1 MHSVVILVVSG
12 TLTPMLR
19 VTAIGAGAVEY
30 LLRGS
35 GCREHGH
42 RHQAAAV
49 AGPAAEASAEQV
61 GPGYYT
67 AAVEHGEA
75 PGRWAG
81 SGMEAMGLS
90 FRAGDEVVP
99 DDVRAVFG
107 QLRRPESTEAEPE
120 FLGRRPAHFR
130 TEAERYNA
138 LAAKESGEVSPER
151 ERELRA
157 EAATTG
163 RKPVAYYDFTFS
175 AVKSISVYEAAL
187 RAAGQT
193 ELADQV
199 LEAHN
204 KAVQVALDY
213 AESRVIF
220 TRTGSHARTVTGNE
234 SVGRHEAGTGA
245 VWTVWAHSTSRE
257 NEPQIHTHAALL
269 NRTVTEAGKIGA
281 LDGASFRAYKEAI
294 ATAYERAA
302 EQFVT
307 EATGARFELRP
318 DGKAREIVGVD
329 PEVIEEASTR
339 RGQVTGLVAERVA
352 LYRDRHG
359 KEPDAAAMK
368 RITDMAV
375 YETRKAKGPES
386 GPGAAAR
393 WAEARTE
400 RLTAMLADVEAAGQ
414 QAAAPVAGGGHVSG
428 AAVTADRL
436 TGHGVTG
443 GADTAAD
450 VAAAQRR
457 DAVAAAM
464 EDVQASY
471 SVWTLGNL
479 TAAIDKR
486 LGSAADL
493 GVSAADRPVVL
504 EEIAR
509 DALRSSA
516 IVKVSTPD
524 PVEVPESFRRAD
536 GGSIYRRANGERYAT
551 AAHLAAEQR
560 VSARMAA
567 ALDSGIEPVEVEALR
582 ERLAASG
589 LSADQVDAVTG
600 IIGSGRLGDCLVG
613 PAGTGKSRTVGELA
627 RVWGEHADGRVLGL
641 ATSQIA
647 TQNLAG
653 DGLEALNTSR
663 FLNKFTA
670 DEAGEVRDQLRAKD
684 LVIVDEAG
692 MSSTQELDRIVELCA
707 AAGAKVILTGDH
719 HQLDAVG
726 AGGMF
731 RQLIGEHGAHE
742 LREVHRF
749 RSEWEREASLKLR
762 DGDAAAFDAYHDRG
776 RVHAGTWEEMQ
787 ALAAERYLSD
797 VLDGKNT
804 LLITGTNEG
813 AGELSAS
820 IRERLI
826 ELGRVDAAPVA
837 YVRGAKGKQE
847 VSIGD
852 RVQARMNDYRA
863 RVDRGEAAKGEP
875 DPVTN
880 RALYTVVGKHT
891 ESGALLVRDQ
901 HGATAHLLPEYVR
914 EHVTLAYAVTEH
926 ASQGVTVQHG
936 HYLPDRDATREG
948 AYPGLTRGTEE
959 NHVYLPAIREPD
971 EHDPERI
978 EQSARE
984 LFTQVYTTSSAQR
997 SATETLREG
1006 LRDADSFAMAAAHLD
1021 VASDEHARGRY
1032 GAVLAG
1038 VLGEDQAAEAAAD
1051 RAAYGRL
1058 LQAAR
1063 EAELAG
1069 HDPAA
1074 VLAEAVG
1081 MRGLDTAASIP
1092 DVVRWRVRNLTETR
1106 TPERTVDPAD
1116 WTTRVPVPDGTE
1128 AGQYIAD
1135 LAAATTDR
1143 QARLGRQLAEEPTAW
1158 ALSQL
1163 GDVPDAE
1170 QPEERAA
1177 WERRAG
1183 AVAAYRELTHVPDA
1197 QESIGA
1203 APTREMPLTRALW
1216 NDAREALGPV
1226 PADVVD
1232 HRAMTDGELY
1242 QRTERWAR
1250 EQAAAPEFVAD
1261 KMREAYRA
1269 AHEQRVRVSARTAEI
1284 GAAGD
1289 GDPDLPRKIEERA
1302 SLRRMM
1308 QWQQQRA
1315 ADLENSHQHRGKWAA
1330 AHRDVAEDARL
1341 AAEELARR
1349 SREAARAGVVTPD
1362 PRKVGPDTDRAIV
1375 PESAPRP
1382 AQAEQRPDDARRD
1395 VEQRQEAGQRPDGAV
1410 RRPVPTVAEAMETL
1424 RSARQASE
1432 EQRAY
1437 QRGTIAGQGTARQRD
1452 TAAAAETERQQR
1464 STGYELTQERKAP
1477 AVEHS
1482 AERDGPTME
1491 M

>member
-1 MHSVVILVVSG
+1 
-12 TLTPMLR
+12 MLR
-19 VTAIGAGAVEY
+19 ITAIGSGAVEY

-35 GCREHGH
+35 GCREHEH
-42 RHQAAAV
+42 RHQAPV
-49 AGPAAEASAEQV
+49 AGSSAEATAGQV

-107 QLRRPESTEAEPE
+107 QLRRPESAEAEPE

-138 LAAKESGEVSPER
+138 LVAKESGAVTPER

-157 EAATTG
+157 EAATSG

-187 RAAGQT
+187 RVTGQT
-193 ELADQV
+193 ELADKV
-199 LEAHN
+199 VEAHN
-204 KAVQVALDY
+204 RAVQVALDY

-234 SVGRHEAGTGA
+234 SIGRHEAGTGA

-257 NEPQIHTHAALL
+257 NEPQMHTHAALL
-269 NRTVTEAGKIGA
+269 NRTVTESGKIGA
-281 LDGASFRAYKEAI
+281 LDGASFRAYKEVI
-294 ATAYERAA
+294 AAAYERAA

-307 EATGARFELRP
+307 EETGARFELRP

-329 PEVIEEASTR
+329 PEVMAEASTR
-339 RGQVTGLVAERVA
+339 RGQVTGLVAERVEV
-352 LYRDRHG
+352 YRERHG

-386 GPGAAAR
+386 GPDAVAR
-393 WAEARTE
+393 WSEQRTE
-400 RLTAMLADVEAAGQ
+400 RLAAMVADVEAAGQ
-414 QAAAPVAGGGHVSG
+414 QAAGPVSAGGHVSG
-428 AAVTADRL
+428 GAVAADRL
-436 TGHGVTG
+436 AGHGVAA

-450 VAAAQRR
+450 VAAAHLR
-457 DAVAAAM
+457 DVSASAI

-479 TAAIDKR
+479 AAAIDKR

-493 GVSAADRPVVL
+493 GVAAEDRPARL

-509 DALRSSA
+509 EALRA
-516 IVKVSTPD
+516 VEVVQVSTPD

-536 GGSIYRRANGERYAT
+536 GGSIYRRANAERYAT

-567 ALDSGIEPVEVEALR
+567 PLAGAVTADSDGLDVEALR
-582 ERLAASG
+582 SRLAAAG
-589 LSADQVDAVTG
+589 LSGDQVDAVAG

-627 RVWGEHADGRVLGL
+627 RVWAEHADGRVLGL

-653 DGLEALNTSR
+653 DGLEALNTTR
-663 FLNKFTA
+663 FLNGFTP
-670 DEAGEVRDQLRAKD
+670 DEAGEVRDRLTGRD

-692 MSSTQELDRIVELCA
+692 MSSTQELDRIVELCS
-707 AAGAKVILTGDH
+707 AAGAKVVLTGDH

-726 AGGMF
+726 AGGLF
-731 RQLIGEHGAHE
+731 RQVIAERGAYE

-749 RSEWEREASLKLR
+749 RSEWEREASLQLR
-762 DGDAAAFDAYHDRG
+762 AGDPAAFDAYNDRG

-797 VLDGKNT
+797 VLDGKDT

-820 IRERLI
+820 IRDRLI
-826 ELGRVDAAPVA
+826 ELGRVEEAPVA

-852 RVQARMNDYRA
+852 RVQARLNDYRA
-863 RVDRGEAAKGEP
+863 RVDRGPGATVEP

-880 RALYTVVGKHT
+880 RALYTVVGRHA

-901 HGATAHLLPEYVR
+901 GGATAHLLPGYVR

-926 ASQGVTVQHG
+926 ASQGVTVQRG

-948 AYPGLTRGTEE
+948 AYPGLTRGAEE
-959 NHVYLPAIREPD
+959 NHVYLPAVRAAD
-971 EHDPERI
+971 EHDPERV
-978 EQSARE
+978 EESARE
-984 LFTQVYTTSSAQR
+984 CFTSIYTASSAQR
-997 SATETLREG
+997 SATDTLREG
-1006 LRDADSFAMAAAHLD
+1006 QRNAGSFAMAAATLD
-1021 VASDEHARGRY
+1021 AVSDDHARGRY
-1032 GAVLAG
+1032 GAVLAE
-1038 VLGEDQAAEAAAD
+1038 VLGPDVAAAAADD

-1058 LQAAR
+1058 LQATR
-1063 EAELAG
+1063 EAEIAG

-1081 MRGLDTAASIP
+1081 VRGLDTAESVP
-1092 DVVRWRVRNLTETR
+1092 DVVRWRVRQLTEAR
-1106 TPERTVDPAD
+1106 VPERAVDPAD
-1116 WTTRVPVPDGTE
+1116 WTTRVPAPDGTE
-1128 AGQYIAD
+1128 AGQYVAD
-1135 LAAATTDR
+1135 LAAAATER
-1143 QARLGRQLAEEPTAW
+1143 QTRLGRQLAEEPTGW

-1163 GDVPDAE
+1163 GDVPEVGQVA
-1170 QPEERAA
+1170 ERAA
-1177 WERRAG
+1177 WERSAG
-1183 AVAAYRELTHVPDA
+1183 AVAAYREMERVPAD

-1203 APTREMPLTRALW
+1203 APSREFPLRRALW
-1216 NDAREALGPV
+1216 QSARDALGPV
-1226 PADVVD
+1226 PDYVVD
-1232 HRAMTDGELY
+1232 HRALTDGELY

-1250 EQAAAPEFVAD
+1250 EQAVAPEFVAD

-1315 ADLENSHQHRGKWAA
+1315 ANLETGHAHRSKWAE
-1330 AHRDVAEDARL
+1330 AHRDVAEDAQL

-1349 SREAARAGVVTPD
+1349 NRAADRAGVVTPD
-1362 PRKVGPDTDRAIV
+1362 PRKVGPDA
-1375 PESAPRP
+1375 APGRGQEPSVRRP
-1382 AQAEQRPDDARRD
+1382 APADHRD
-1395 VEQRQEAGQRPDGAV
+1395 VEGRDVEGRSSGAA
-1410 RRPVPTVAEAMETL
+1410 RRAVPTTAEGIETL
-1424 RSARQASE
+1424 RTARQTSDE
-1432 EQRAY
+1432 RRAY
-1437 QRGTIAGQGTARQRD
+1437 QRGHDAAQDTARTQGA
-1452 TAAAAETERQQR
+1452 AAAAEAERQQR
-1464 STGYELTQERKAP
+1464 TAGYDHVRTQREAATVERG
-1477 AVEHS
+1477 VEQ
-1482 AERDGPTME
+1482 DGPTIE